1 MRQGIPIPIGFVVS
15 PVKMTFLGREPFE
28 SEYNTAQYQCHLSE
42 PDNIAATAH
51 VESFRAVW
59 TRNDANENV
68 DPPVPVW
75 IDDIIYKHWKVTL
88 DNYGNNDAFGVF
100 GCEAALDGRI
110 STSISGIFMRSDA
123 DIVPSD
129 ELVSVTANAGDTG
142 VSIGMKSTGLK
153 NVADFRWS
161 KDNVRNNAFNG
172 DDTWVISGQVEVDD
186 AGVYECHIN
195 NERSDAKQGLKLL
208 IVREFEEDF
217 AVKVQFSSLYF
228 GEGEEF
234 LSPLRKFVTPGVG
247 GYKADFGLTLVIFS
261 GEKFDL
267 CFTRLWLEVRLLFWS
282 IAGKKVTAV
291 SGIAR
296 NFVEDQ

>member
-1 MRQGIPIPIGFVVS
+1 LANVLYEEKMTYKAQVIAVTTLLLWQTLLSYGQNA

-51 VESFRAVW
+51 VESFRTVW

-68 DPPVPVW
+68 DPPAPVW
-75 IDDIIYKHWKVTL
+75 NDGIYKLWRVTL

-110 STSISGIFMRSDA
+110 STSISGIFMRSD
-123 DIVPSD
+123 
-129 ELVSVTANAGDTG
+129 
-142 VSIGMKSTGLK
+142 
-153 NVADFRWS
+153 
-161 KDNVRNNAFNG
+161 
-172 DDTWVISGQVEVDD
+172 
-186 AGVYECHIN
+186 
-195 NERSDAKQGLKLL
+195 
-208 IVREFEEDF
+208 
-217 AVKVQFSSLYF
+217 
-228 GEGEEF
+228 GEEF

-282 IAGKKVTAV
+282 IAGKKLVQLIDGAQMLVVVYVITAITEAFVMRIVENAFVLLDSKEQIVKKVVEVTDMETRVRRNVQALTYIINAEHISSASPTHTAV
-291 SGIAR
+291 AVTQDGR
-296 NFVEDQ
+296 GWTVLP